1 MEGVYQLMR
10 NDNYDF
16 GGYATKHGLKCS
28 DGRVIMQDAF
38 KGNDGGTVPLVWQ
51 HMHES
56 PGNILGHAYLEHR
69 TDGVY
74 AYCYFNESE
83 DAKRA
88 KLLVLHGDIVSLSI
102 YANSLIEK
110 SRNVVHGVIREVSL
124 VISGANPGAVI
135 DNVSITHA
143 DGSSDEIEDEAVIF
157 SGSLLDLP
165 QRKNDKEES
174 MKHADGEEGG
184 ETVADVFNTLTD
196 KQKEAVYVIVGQLME
211 EEGGDGEEMEQSATT
226 EESKGDLKPMKKNVF
241 DNVSVESNLPT
252 LSHSD
257 FVAINENAKKI
268 GSLKAAFLAHEAGAA
283 YLAHAGTYGID
294 NIDYLFP
301 DAQAV
306 SAEPDFI
313 ARKMGWVPKVFN
325 GTRHVPFSRIK
336 SVHADITPDAARAK
350 GYVTGNLKTEEVFAL
365 LRRITNPHTIYKKQ
379 KLDRDDIIDI
389 TDMNVVAWLKK
400 EMRWMLDEEI
410 ARAIL
415 VSDGRDPVAEVDD
428 HIPTDNI
435 RPIWT
440 DSDVYAYHKLVASS
454 RTTAQLIDD
463 LIMARIEYRGTG
475 SPSMYVGP
483 TFLAELLLLRD
494 LDGRRLYRTEADLAA
509 ELRVSEIVEIPVFD
523 GLHRTIVATEYD
535 LKAIVVNLA
544 DYTLGADK
552 GGEVNMFDDFD
563 IDYNQYKYLIETRAS
578 GALVVPKSALVL
590 EQAQV

>member
-1 MEGVYQLMR
+1 MAR

-38 KGNDGGTVPLVWQ
+38 KGNDGGIVPLVWQ

-83 DAKRA
+83 DAKKA
-88 KLLVLHGDIVSLSI
+88 KLLVHHGDIVSLSI

-157 SGSLLDLP
+157 SGASLDFP
-165 QRKNDKEES
+165 QRSEEIKEPIPL
-174 MKHADGEEGG
+174 KHADDEGG
-184 ETVADVFNTLTD
+184 ETVAEVFNTLTD

-211 EEGGDGEEMEQSATT
+211 GEGDDEEEMEQSAIKNL
-226 EESKGDLKPMKKNVF
+226 EGDPLTMKKNVF
-241 DNVSVESNLPT
+241 DAAQVGTNEAPV

-257 FVAINENAKKI
+257 FMAINENAKKL
-268 GSLKAAFLAHEAGAA
+268 GSLKAAFMAHEAGAA

-301 DAQAV
+301 DAQSV

-325 GTRHVPFSRIK
+325 GARHVPFSRIK

-350 GYVTGNLKTEEVFAL
+350 GYVTGNLKTEEVFSL
-365 LRRITNPHTIYKKQ
+365 LRRITTPHTIYKKQ
-379 KLDRDDIIDI
+379 KLDRDDIVDI

-410 ARAIL
+410 ARAML

-428 HIPTDNI
+428 HIPTDKI

-440 DSDVYAYHKLVASS
+440 DSDVYAYHKLVAST
-454 RTTAQLIDD
+454 RTTAELIDD

-483 TFLAELLLLRD
+483 TFLAEMLLLRD

-509 ELRVSEIVEIPVFD
+509 ELRVSEIVEIPIFD
-523 GLHRTIVATEYD
+523 GLHRTITATEYD
-535 LKAIVVNLA
+535 LKAIVVNLS